1 MEKLAS
7 LIIIVGSLFWVISI
21 FFLGARWQPQM
32 FAALIVIIGIFLA
45 HFWEEVFRGEEK
57 D

>member
-32 FAALIVIIGIFLA
+32 FAALVVIIGIFLA
-45 HFWEEVFRGEEK
+45 HFWEEVFRGEEE